1 MRLRKKL
8 LVIVMML
15 TIALPLA
22 AYAWTEID
30 RGGRAEENQEKPS
43 DVTKFSAIV
52 NGMRNVDVFVCVNL
66 TDGLTENEAELIVG
80 TTFILVMGDY
90 VTDRLDSLV
99 FDDAQITAHYT
110 WGYDENDMGHVFDMA
125 VDLTTLQITVN
136 HCF

>member
-1 MRLRKKL
+1 MRLKKKL
-8 LVIVMML
+8 LIIAMMMV
-15 TIALPLA
+15 IALPFA
-22 AYAWTEID
+22 AYAWTEMD
-30 RGGRAEENQEKPS
+30 RGGRAQKDQETPP
-43 DVTKFSAIV
+43 DVTKFRAIV
-52 NGMRNVDVFVCVNL
+52 NGMRNVDVFVCVDL

-110 WGYDENDMGHVFDMA
+110 WGYDESHIGHVFDMT